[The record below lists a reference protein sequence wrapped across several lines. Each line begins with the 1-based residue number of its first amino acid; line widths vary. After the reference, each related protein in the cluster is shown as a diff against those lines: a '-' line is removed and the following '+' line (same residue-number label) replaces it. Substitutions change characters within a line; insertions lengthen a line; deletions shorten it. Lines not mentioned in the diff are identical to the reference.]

1 MKKLIKSACSDDNE
15 EPTWEKIGF
24 QLEASPETDVRGAGV
39 LGVLILMKIAEAN
52 PAAMKELIEGANV
65 GPTIHEYPLALTSF
79 QVTVIQIRL
88 LREGHFKIKKAFGGD
103 TFFSQ
108 P

>member
-1 MKKLIKSACSDDNE
+1 MKKLIRLACSDDNQE
-15 EPTWEKIGF
+15 HTWEKIGF

-39 LGVLILMKIAEAN
+39 LGVLILMQIAEAN
-52 PAAMKELIEGANV
+52 PAAMKRLLEGANL

-88 LREGHFKIKKAFGGD
+88 LREGKFKIKKAFGGD
-103 TFFSQ
+103 KFFS
-108 P
+108 